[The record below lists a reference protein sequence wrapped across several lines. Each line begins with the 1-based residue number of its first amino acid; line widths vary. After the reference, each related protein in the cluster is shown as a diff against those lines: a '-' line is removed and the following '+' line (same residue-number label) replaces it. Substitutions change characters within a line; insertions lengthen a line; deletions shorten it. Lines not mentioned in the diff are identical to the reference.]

1 MKKMEVLRYLDLMGR
16 GLMQIITE
24 VGGGMVAVMGILV
37 EMDTAGVGAAA
48 VEEAEREVMTIVT
61 ELLIL
66 EGIRI
71 LAESIMIV
79 EEETILITTG
89 DILTGINNSVDQS
102 GRH

>member
-1 MKKMEVLRYLDLMGR
+1 MEVLRYLDLMGR
-16 GLMQIITE
+16 GLMRIITE
-24 VGGGMVAVMGILV
+24 VGGGMVVVMGIIV

-48 VEEAEREVMTIVT
+48 VEQEAEREVMTIVT
-61 ELLIL
+61 ELVIIR
-66 EGIRI
+66 GIRI

-89 DILTGINNSVDQS
+89 DILAGINNSVDQS